1 MHNTFLKDAVSTE
14 TKSSKA
20 FSMVKIIFESPLCIS
35 IAYNNPYASDG
46 EEILGCEIVTVLS
59 TREGYN
65 TDLHETS

>member
-1 MHNTFLKDAVSTE
+1 
-14 TKSSKA
+14 
-20 FSMVKIIFESPLCIS
+20 MVKIIFESPLCIS